1 MPQTINT
8 NVASLNA
15 QRNLNSSQSDAN
27 TALQRLS
34 SGLRINSAKD
44 DAAGLAIS
52 NRLTAQ
58 INGINQAIR
67 NAGDGISVA
76 QVAEG
81 ALNETGNILQRIRE
95 LSVQSANAS
104 NSAADRTALQ
114 SEVNQLTAEV
124 DRIANNTA
132 FGSSK
137 LLNGSFTGQQ
147 FQVGANVGETIG
159 VSIASAKAT
168 DIGQVNTATFS
179 GFESALVTTPAANAA
194 SSVAAQVLTFNV
206 SGEATT
212 VDVAVGAS
220 AKQIAADVSSQV
232 GGIQAAARTGVTL
245 VDNSSSG
252 FGVGATID
260 VSINGVDL
268 GSIAA
273 TSEAGFY
280 TALEAAID
288 GNSQLNSV
296 LSTTDNGAGSGLD
309 IVDADGDDI
318 TIAITAQATA
328 TSDFDVLA
336 LNTDGSTANTSAAT
350 LSVSEQTVVTGDITF
365 TTSEAVAATITANS
379 SGALASLSTASIA
392 DSGDRLSDV
401 DISTVTGANNAIAI
415 VDAALTAIDS
425 QRADLGAIQNR
436 FDSVIAN
443 LSNVS
448 ENSAAARSRIQDAD
462 FAQETANLA
471 RAQILQQA
479 GISVL
484 AQANAQPQNVLA
496 LLQ

>member
-232 GGIQAAARTGVTL
+232 GGIQAAAKTGVTL
-245 VDNSSSG
+245 VDNSSAG

-296 LSTTDNGAGSGLD
+296 LSTTDNGAGNGLD

-365 TTSEAVAATITANS
+365 TTSEAVGATITANS

-415 VDAALTAIDS
+415 VDAALTQLDS
-425 QRADLGAIQNR
+425 QRADLVPVKTGLTR
-436 FDSVIAN
+436 
-443 LSNVS
+443 
-448 ENSAAARSRIQDAD
+448 
-462 FAQETANLA
+462 
-471 RAQILQQA
+471 
-479 GISVL
+479 
-484 AQANAQPQNVLA
+484 
-496 LLQ
+496 